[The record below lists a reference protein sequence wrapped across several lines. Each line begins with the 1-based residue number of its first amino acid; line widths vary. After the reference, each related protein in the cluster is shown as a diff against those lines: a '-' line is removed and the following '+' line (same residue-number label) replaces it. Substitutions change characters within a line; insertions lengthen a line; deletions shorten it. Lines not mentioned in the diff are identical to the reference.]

1 MCQPLQEVNSRL
13 VTLKKRPQGH
23 AKVILIPCSSD
34 YVHIIAL
41 KHFTGMFLCLSAE
54 LEESRQKCHPCWYTF
69 AKKYLIWECWPWWR
83 QVKEWVTLMVMDPF
97 LDLGITICI
106 VLNTLFMAL
115 EHYPMTDEFNTML
128 SVGNLVSATAPG

>member
-1 MCQPLQEVNSRL
+1 MDNKLLFS
-13 VTLKKRPQGH
+13 H
-23 AKVILIPCSSD
+23 ASKVIPRSHEGHSD
-34 YVHIIAL
+34 TMLFRLCPIVL
-41 KHFTGMFLCLSAE
+41 KHLTGMFLCLSAE

-69 AKKYLIWECWPWWR
+69 AKKYLIWECCPWWR

>member
-1 MCQPLQEVNSRL
+1 MEKACRRIVHL
-13 VTLKKRPQGH
+13 V
-23 AKVILIPCSSD
+23 VS
-34 YVHIIAL
+34 
-41 KHFTGMFLCLSAE
+41 SAE

-69 AKKYLIWECWPWWR
+69 AKKYLIWDCCPWWL
-83 QVKEWVTLMVMDPF
+83 QLKDWVKCMVMDPF

-128 SVGNLVSATAPG
+128 SVGNLVRAF

>member
-1 MCQPLQEVNSRL
+1 MLRLQEVYFSRGDL
-13 VTLKKRPQGH
+13 TEDMKINGSPR
-23 AKVILIPCSSD
+23 
-34 YVHIIAL
+34 
-41 KHFTGMFLCLSAE
+41 CLFAE

-69 AKKYLIWECWPWWR
+69 AKKYLIWDCCPWWL
-83 QVKEWVTLMVMDPF
+83 QVKEWVKYMVMDPF

-128 SVGNLVSATAPG
+128 SVGNLVRAF